1 MIFLHMVQIENN
13 ISEEWKNPPEGYN
26 DDNEEESDFETT
38 RFGMDAVDRLISSV
52 GETEML
58 PLLWATVQRMLN
70 HQDWRYK
77 YAAVMALSQIGEY
90 VEEAEN
96 IKPIV
101 QILCSLMG
109 DANPMIR
116 YACCHAF
123 GQISDDMQ
131 PEFQEKYGMDVYAKL
146 VVALQDPVN
155 RVISHAGAALTNF
168 LEGMTYDQV
177 MPTMDKLVEL
187 LLHLCSNGISVVK
200 ESAMSSLAS
209 LAELAESQFIK
220 YYEPCVKIIFDI
232 FEKYTTKEYKQLK
245 GQSIETLTMIASA
258 VGKDIFRPIAPKL
271 IQYLIVLQS
280 SQLEQVDPQKTYV
293 LIGWQR
299 LCLVLGQEIVTYLPA
314 ILPSLFQLVQNVID
328 THIKLNSFDIDKP
341 DEADEIAKE
350 SINTY
355 ETEEAEIAISMLNV
369 FVEELKELYFPYA
382 EQTATIL
389 MPIIQKH
396 SNEEIK
402 KEACRCLPNLVHAV
416 KLVNPEASFNL
427 AKKFIE
433 ILIEASEKEFETD
446 VVIDEIESLKEIIVK
461 LDARFL
467 NSQELSAFSER
478 IIKLL
483 MTSDERKQTNTK
495 MKQDEE
501 LEPEENE
508 LIDDE
513 IKIEEE
519 AQVAISE
526 LMGAL
531 FKTHKEM
538 TMNLVEYIINSVLPK
553 VFELSDNMNKFGLFL
568 IDDMVEYLGYEL
580 LKVRWNDF
588 LIPLLKYSIDKN
600 VVVRQAACYGVGIYA
615 QNTPA

>member
-382 EQTATIL
+382 
-389 MPIIQKH
+389 
-396 SNEEIK
+396 
-402 KEACRCLPNLVHAV
+402 
-416 KLVNPEASFNL
+416 
-427 AKKFIE
+427 
-433 ILIEASEKEFETD
+433 
-446 VVIDEIESLKEIIVK
+446 
-461 LDARFL
+461 
-467 NSQELSAFSER
+467 
-478 IIKLL
+478 
-483 MTSDERKQTNTK
+483 
-495 MKQDEE
+495 
-501 LEPEENE
+501 
-508 LIDDE
+508 
-513 IKIEEE
+513 
-519 AQVAISE
+519 
-526 LMGAL
+526 
-531 FKTHKEM
+531 
-538 TMNLVEYIINSVLPK
+538 
-553 VFELSDNMNKFGLFL
+553 
-568 IDDMVEYLGYEL
+568 
-580 LKVRWNDF
+580 
-588 LIPLLKYSIDKN
+588 
-600 VVVRQAACYGVGIYA
+600 
-615 QNTPA
+615 